1 MSNHRD
7 HLARGLFFFLIYLKY
22 STILYVTN
30 VQHSDSQLLKVVLSG
45 FPGSSAGKESACNVG
60 DMGSIPGLGRSPGEG
75 NGNPLQCSCL
85 ENSMDRGAWTMGSRR
100 VGHDWATVTFHFHTL
115 FVWIVIGLAKLFGQ
129 PNIIKYWLYSL
140 SCTIY
145 PYSLLFYT

>member
-7 HLARGLFFFLIYLKY
+7 HLARGLFFLIFLKY
-22 STILYVTN
+22 STILYVTS

-60 DMGSIPGLGRSPGEG
+60 DVGLIPGLGRSPGEG

-85 ENSMDRGAWTMGSRR
+85 ENSMDRGAWQ
-100 VGHDWATVTFHFHTL
+100 ATVHGVEKSWT
-115 FVWIVIGLAKLFGQ
+115 
-129 PNIIKYWLYSL
+129 
-140 SCTIY
+140 
-145 PYSLLFYT
+145 